1 MLKHTPHAASIRHNH
16 KGYALC
22 AGIDPEIALSSR
34 RWVILRS
41 QVPDLVHGP
50 RSRSTAASCSRLDV
64 GRRERGPA
72 PPRLFDRTQD
82 NRGLSLRGRVSRG
95 GAGAGI
101 DLHLASTWQLQLSHR
116 AVRASSDEQRTGYEL
131 GVAIVQTAEGRSHD
145 PM

>member
-1 MLKHTPHAASIRHNH
+1 MR
-16 KGYALC
+16 Y

-50 RSRSTAASCSRLDV
+50 REPLDCRQLQQA
-64 GRRERGPA
+64 GRRTTRTGTRSPA
-72 PPRLFDRTQD
+72 FIRQDSGQQRTQ
-82 NRGLSLRGRVSRG
+82 VS
-95 GAGAGI
+95 GAEVESREGARAGI

-116 AVRASSDEQRTGYEL
+116 AVRASSDEQRTGYGL

-145 PM
+145 VKVNHMTL

>member
-1 MLKHTPHAASIRHNH
+1 MR
-16 KGYALC
+16 Y

-82 NRGLSLRGRVSRG
+82 NRGLRSRGRVSRG
-95 GAGAGI
+95 EGQGARAGI

-145 PM
+145 VKVNHMTL